1 MYNNNNYSDWEN
13 CRSFVAM
20 IKSEMASDTCKA
32 AAPATV
38 IQQQQ
43 QHQI

>member
-32 AAPATV
+32 VATV

-43 QHQI
+43 QQI